1 MARLTV
7 TIDPELIEEVRRL
20 AKASSKREA
29 LEIALREYTRRK
41 RQEELAALAESGL
54 VTMSL
59 DELDR
64 WRAESRVKP

>member
-7 TIDPELIEEVRRL
+7 TVDPELIEEVRRL

-41 RQEELAALAESGL
+41 RQEELADLAESDL

-64 WRAESRVKP
+64 WRAESPVKP

>member
-7 TIDPELIEEVRRL
+7 TVDPKLIEEVRRL

-29 LEIALREYTRRK
+29 LEIALREYARRK
-41 RQEELAALAESGL
+41 RQEELAGLAESGL

-59 DELDR
+59 DELDH
-64 WRAESRVKP
+64 WRAKSSNKP